1 MPGRY
6 LGARLAAGLG

>member
-6 LGARLAAGLG
+6 L